1 MTVPEN
7 EELRVA
13 HYMIKSQNGQFFI
26 SNKSR
31 FDDIFSLVDNYR
43 RGAGELLCKLM
54 YTVPKQ
60 PPVVYPRTIEV
71 HRQSVE
77 LKQSVKVGKYGK
89 LFVGKL
95 FKAFDVTVV
104 TKCKSEVDKF
114 LAEAKIPFDFR
125 QSKHFVRMIAVVIKP
140 EPFMIILGETVH
152 DTLPNYLRNDRGK
165 TLSFKDLTKMA
176 SEVLQC
182 YLLFLSQ

>member
-1 MTVPEN
+1 M
-7 EELRVA
+7 
-13 HYMIKSQNGQFFI
+13 
-26 SNKSR
+26 
-31 FDDIFSLVDNYR
+31 
-43 RGAGELLCKLM
+43 
-54 YTVPKQ
+54 
-60 PPVVYPRTIEV
+60 
-71 HRQSVE
+71 
-77 LKQSVKVGKYGK
+77 
-89 LFVGKL
+89 
-95 FKAFDVTVV
+95 V

-182 YLLFLSQ
+182 YLLFLSQELYFNVDHIHELIIQQLAI